1 MTARLNAPLAGVRVI
16 EDWPVLIAR
25 MTKLFLSQPRQHGCA
40 LLEGIDVCF
49 APVLSLDEASLK
61 PHSFARGTL
70 ARSPSGATR
79 SHAAPRFKPLPGVT
93 GP

>member
-25 MTKLFLSQPRQHGCA
+25 MTKLFLSQPQQHGCA
-40 LLEGIDVCF
+40 LVEGADACF
-49 APVLSLDEASLK
+49 APVVSLNEVALN
-61 PHSFARGTL
+61 PHNPARGTL

-79 SHAAPRFKPLPGVT
+79 SHAAPRFTPLPGVT